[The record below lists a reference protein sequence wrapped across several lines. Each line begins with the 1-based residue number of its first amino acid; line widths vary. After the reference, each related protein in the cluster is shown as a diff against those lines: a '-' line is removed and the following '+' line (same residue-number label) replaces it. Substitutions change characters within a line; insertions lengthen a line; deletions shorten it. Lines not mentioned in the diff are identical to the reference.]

1 MKSKQSHLL
10 KVCGR
15 GACLQKV
22 ERYHL
27 DTYNFECNI
36 CTQIYLILMKWDNL
50 GSCPQNISQLEN
62 ANKRLKNYL
71 KK

>member
-15 GACLQKV
+15 GACLHKS
-22 ERYHL
+22 RKISFR
-27 DTYNFECNI
+27 YNFECNI